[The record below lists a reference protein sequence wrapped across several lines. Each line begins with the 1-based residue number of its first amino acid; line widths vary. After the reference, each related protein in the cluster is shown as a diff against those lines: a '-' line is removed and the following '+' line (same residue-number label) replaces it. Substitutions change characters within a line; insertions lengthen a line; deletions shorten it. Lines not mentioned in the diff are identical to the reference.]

1 MLACQKQLEPI
12 ENSKNGIAPQSLSN
26 IKNNSGHIKLAVL
39 SDIHYMH
46 PSLNVNNGISGT
58 EFQKMLDANPNK
70 ALLEYSVP
78 IFESVLNA
86 ILIEKPDILLIA
98 GDLTKDGEM
107 VGAQA
112 VAEKLKALKNA
123 GIKIYLVP
131 GNNDIN
137 NNSSFLYD
145 GNAKIPVPNTS
156 PAQYEEIFSDFGF
169 ASAISRD
176 ASSLSY
182 VAEPFEGLRILAI
195 DAAKYSPTY
204 SRSGKIKPATM
215 QWINQQMNEAKE
227 QNITVLG
234 MMHHNLI
241 QHLTDQNKVMPGTVV
256 DDWSANADML
266 ISAGLKVIFTG
277 HNHSNDITMRIT
289 NGDTLYDVETGSLVA
304 APSPYRIMILKNK
317 ELDIET
323 RYVTNISAAL
333 PEGMDFVTY
342 SKQAQLNLLSR
353 FMGNI
358 LPSVYQVPADL
369 LPVAIPLA
377 SNAYAAHMAGDE
389 WLSPHE
395 AAAIQS
401 LSKLDTYGALS
412 YTIKNLWTDLGIKD
426 GKWHFKVVTK

>member
-1 MLACQKQLEPI
+1 MKQNYLFLALTCCMYMLACQKQLEPI
-12 ENSKNGIAPQSLSN
+12 DNSKNGIAPQSLLN

-46 PSLNVNNGISGT
+46 PSLIVNNGISGT
-58 EFQKMLDANPNK
+58 EFQKMLDLNPNK

-78 IFESVLNA
+78 IFESVLDA

-98 GDLTKDGEM
+98 GDLTKDGEL

-112 VAEKLKALKNA
+112 VAEKLKALKDA

-145 GNAKIPVPNTS
+145 GNTRTPVPNTS

-215 QWINQQMNEAKE
+215 QWIIQQMNEAKE

-241 QHLTDQNKVMPGTVV
+241 EHLTDQTKVMPGTVV
-256 DDWSANADML
+256 DDWSTKSDNADML
-266 ISAGLKVIFTG
+266 IAAGLKVIFTG
-277 HNHSNDITMRIT
+277 HNHSNDITMRVT

-304 APSPYRIMILKNK
+304 APSPYRIMTLKNK

-323 RYVTNISAAL
+323 RY
-333 PEGMDFVTY
+333 
-342 SKQAQLNLLSR
+342 
-353 FMGNI
+353 
-358 LPSVYQVPADL
+358 
-369 LPVAIPLA
+369 
-377 SNAYAAHMAGDE
+377 
-389 WLSPHE
+389 
-395 AAAIQS
+395 
-401 LSKLDTYGALS
+401 
-412 YTIKNLWTDLGIKD
+412 
-426 GKWHFKVVTK
+426 